1 MLCQKYIHYTK
12 KINLIVDEYDGEVLD
27 EAKRASLTNFQI
39 RKCLHMMKKKRL
51 KKHVLNVTKCKNRKK
66 DYLS

>member
-27 EAKRASLTNFQI
+27 EAKTQRTYFKCYKLQKIDPVLIKLLTE
-39 RKCLHMMKKKRL
+39 
-51 KKHVLNVTKCKNRKK
+51 KH
-66 DYLS
+66 

>member
-27 EAKRASLTNFQI
+27 EAKKNFPDKFSDKEMLTYDEK
-39 RKCLHMMKKKRL
+39 RKAQRTCVECYKMQK
-51 KKHVLNVTKCKNRKK
+51 
-66 DYLS
+66 